1 MQSNPVLERFKRF
14 KAMIISADIPN
25 NLLLELAENYITS
38 DEPPP
43 VEPIP
48 VLDGQMS
55 LLDFVEVS
63 YA

>member
-1 MQSNPVLERFKRF
+1 MQNNPVLERFKKF

-25 NLLLELAENYITS
+25 NLLLEMAEGYITS
-38 DEPPP
+38 DEPTPAEA
-43 VEPIP
+43 VP

-55 LLDFVEVS
+55 LSDYMEVS